1 MLSVEEHLATILA
14 AVRPAG
20 PVRLALSDSLGL
32 VLCEDIRSLVDL
44 PGFDNSA
51 MDGYAVR
58 SADVEG
64 ADPAVLGSAVTLPV
78 VGEVAAGGVAT
89 IPVRPGEAVRIM
101 TGAMLPQGAD
111 AIVKVEDTDG
121 GTESVE
127 IREGVVVG
135 TSVRPAGEDVR
146 AGAVVLQAGSVI
158 DARRVA
164 LLAATG
170 HGDVLV
176 RPRPRVAVVSTGAE
190 LVAPGGRLEPGQIH
204 DSNSHMLEAAL
215 SECGAVTTHRLT
227 IGDDGSEVIRVV
239 EQLAEQVD
247 AILTSGGVS
256 MGAYDVVK
264 EALRGR
270 GTVDFVQVRMQPG
283 KPQGFGTVGERE
295 VPLFALPGNPVSAY
309 VSFEVFVRPAL
320 RTMMGL
326 LPAGRPALKTR
337 LMHQLRS
344 PAGRIQIARA
354 VAAQDASGWHAD
366 PVWGQASHFIAD
378 LSRANALL
386 VIPAEVTELAAGDEV
401 EMWLLDGSG
410 GRAPFWQNAA
420 RPLDGGD
427 PGGADPDSADPD
439 SADPDSADPD
449 SADPDPV
456 APDSADPDSADLDT
470 VARDSGAPD
479 PVARDSGA
487 SDGPALTHVR
497 ADGSAHMVDISAKE
511 VTVRE
516 ASAAGR
522 VLLSADAVAALRSG
536 NVPKGDALAV
546 ARIAG
551 IQAVKRTPELIP
563 LAHPIAVHGVDVD
576 VDVADDAVE
585 IRATV
590 RTADRTGIEMEAL
603 TAVTVAALALIDMV
617 KAVDKH
623 ARITDVRVVAKSGG
637 RSGDWSQS

>member
-64 ADPAVLGSAVTLPV
+64 ADPAVQGSAVTLPV

-101 TGAMLPQGAD
+101 TGAMLPRGAD

-146 AGAVVLQAGSVI
+146 AGTIVLQAGSVI

-190 LVAPGGRLEPGQIH
+190 LVAPGGHLEPGQIH

-227 IGDDGSEVIRVV
+227 IGDDGSEVVRVV

-283 KPQGFGTVGERE
+283 KPQGFGTVGERD

-410 GRAPFWQNAA
+410 GWAPFWQNTA
-420 RPLDGGD
+420 RPLNGGD
-427 PGGADPDSADPD
+427 PGGADSDAF
-439 SADPDSADPD
+439 AQD

-456 APDSADPDSADLDT
+456 A
-470 VARDSGAPD
+470 RG
-479 PVARDSGA
+479 SGA

-497 ADGSAHMVDISAKE
+497 ADGSAHMVDISSKE
-511 VTVRE
+511 VTARE

-603 TAVTVAALALIDMV
+603 TAVTVAALTLIDMV

-623 ARITDVRVVAKSGG
+623 ARITDVRVIAKSGG
-637 RSGDWSQS
+637 RSGDWSES